1 MAEGLR
7 WMDLIRWRSLEQM
20 CKEPYHVE
28 GFRLWDVMQNE
39 YDLKPADYDGGK
51 DALLHLHR
59 VGNIS
64 LLMKIFRNN
73 LICIGMDYI
82 G

>member
-28 GFRLWDVMQNE
+28 GFRLWDVMQMNMI
-39 YDLKPADYDGGK
+39 LNLPIMTAVRML
-51 DALLHLHR
+51 LLHLHR

-64 LLMKIFRNN
+64 LLMKYSGTI
-73 LICIGMDYI
+73 
-82 G
+82 